1 LIAGSS
7 VEAIA
12 GSGRLP
18 PRPGRLYSLVGLMTF
33 FWSANFLIGKI
44 ALREFPGPLA
54 AALRILFAALASVP
68 LCRWKTGNWGR
79 WQKRDGF
86 ILASLGAVGIGVNQF
101 CFLVGLSKT
110 SIAHSALIIGTT
122 PISVLLIAAARG
134 MERITGLRLL
144 GMLAALGGVALL
156 GREHGAA
163 AAGGAIP
170 TLAGDLITFLAS
182 AAFAAYIVFSKEV
195 RRRYAAL
202 PANAWL
208 FGSAGVCVL
217 PMALWQGWRFP
228 FSHVSAAGWL
238 AILYMA
244 AFPSLFCYLVF
255 YWALDYFAASRLS
268 AFSYLQPVLA
278 TLLGVLLLGER
289 ISAPLLAGGAVILGG
304 VFLTERG

>member
-1 LIAGSS
+1 MIAESS
-7 VEAIA
+7 AEAIA
-12 GSGRLP
+12 GSGPLP
-18 PRPGRLYSLVGLMTF
+18 ARPGRVYTLVGLMTF

-54 AALRILFAALASVP
+54 AALRILFAALAIVP
-68 LCRWKTGNWGR
+68 FYRWKTGEWGR
-79 WQKRDGF
+79 WRKRDGLL
-86 ILASLGAVGIGVNQF
+86 LASLGAVGIGVNQF

-134 MERITGLRLL
+134 MERITPLRLL
-144 GMLAALGGVALL
+144 GMLAAFGGAAAL
-156 GREHGAA
+156 GREQGAA
-163 AAGGAIP
+163 ADGPAP
-170 TLAGDLITFLAS
+170 TLSGDLITFLAS
-182 AAFAAYIVFSKEV
+182 FAFAAYIVFSKEV
-195 RRRYAAL
+195 RHRYAAL

-217 PMALWQGWRFP
+217 PIALWQGWGFA
-228 FSHVSAAGWL
+228 FSQVSAEGWL

-244 AFPSLFCYLVF
+244 ALPSLFCYLVF

-289 ISAPLLAGGAVILGG
+289 ISAPLIAGGAVILGG